1 MKFKLK
7 RKTVIKSILFLIAF
21 AVVLIWIFPLLW
33 AISSS
38 FKTPNELIMNEFRL
52 IPKKFTFDNY
62 LAIFNSRHDPILRW
76 FLNSIVVALS
86 NVVLYLLIAS
96 LAAYSF
102 ARLKFKGR
110 QTIFWICLSSMMIPG
125 IVNFV
130 PNFVIVDKLGWLNTL
145 YPMIFPGLSG
155 VFGVF
160 LLRQFML
167 SIPKDLDEAAYMDG
181 ASRFYVYY
189 KVIVPLCK
197 PAMATLA
204 IFSFQGSWNDFMWP
218 LIVTDLTEWR
228 TLTAGLSIFLGNH
241 NTDYGVLMAGA
252 IISAIPVLIVFI
264 LLQKYFV
271 EGITLT
277 GMKG

>member
-1 MKFKLK
+1 MKFRFK
-7 RKTVIKSILFLIAF
+7 RKTVIKTILFLIAL
-21 AVVLIWIFPLLW
+21 LIVIIWVFPLLW
-33 AISSS
+33 AVSSS
-38 FKTPNELIMNEFRL
+38 FKTPNELIMNEFNL
-52 IPKKFTFDNY
+52 IPKKFTFNNY
-62 LAIFNSRHDPILRW
+62 LAIFNSRNDPILRW
-76 FLNSIVVALS
+76 FLNSVIVAVS
-86 NVVLYLLIAS
+86 NVVLYLIIAS
-96 LAAYSF
+96 LAAYAF
-102 ARLKFKGR
+102 ARLNFKGR
-110 QTIFWICLSSMMIPG
+110 SVIFWTCLSSMMIPG

-130 PNFVIVDKLGWLNTL
+130 PNFVIVDKLGWINTL

-252 IISAIPVLIVFI
+252 IISALPVLIVFI